1 VAKGVNAIPHGS
13 LVLGHFSQ
21 PVCQRSLRE
30 LDTPYGGG
38 SDLWRRL
45 HSDYDPNMKSIG
57 KTLQVLG
64 LVLLPFACLLEM
76 STGSIGRSSGLA
88 TMLIMMIVGVIA
100 FILGRLIEGYA
111 R

>member
-1 VAKGVNAIPHGS
+1 
-13 LVLGHFSQ
+13 
-21 PVCQRSLRE
+21 
-30 LDTPYGGG
+30 
-38 SDLWRRL
+38 
-45 HSDYDPNMKSIG
+45 
-57 KTLQVLG
+57 
-64 LVLLPFACLLEM
+64 M